1 MMILERHYD
10 YPVIDDNKYNDE
22 KSVRECVLSILT
34 TYNSYRKRNLE
45 RIVRVS
51 GSVPE

>member
-1 MMILERHYD
+1 MILERHYD
-10 YPVIDDNKYNDE
+10 YPVIEDNKYNDE
-22 KSVRECVLSILT
+22 KFVRECVLSILT
-34 TYNSYRKRNLE
+34 TYRKRNLE